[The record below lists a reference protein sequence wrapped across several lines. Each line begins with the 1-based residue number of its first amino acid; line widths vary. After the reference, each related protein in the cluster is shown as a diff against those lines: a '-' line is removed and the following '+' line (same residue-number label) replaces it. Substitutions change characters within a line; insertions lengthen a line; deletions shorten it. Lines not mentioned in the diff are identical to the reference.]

1 MKIIALMVAILTAVA
16 FIGGNVMATPPGKN
30 VEYAGGAL
38 GKVIFDGKKHADAG
52 LKCAACH
59 VGLFQMRREAKITM
73 ADHKTDKYCF
83 ACHSDGKKT
92 FNGKVAFAS
101 TNCAGCHKK

>member
-1 MKIIALMVAILTAVA
+1 MRIIALMAAILTAVV
-16 FIGGNVMATPPGKN
+16 FIGNVMATPSGKN

-52 LKCAACH
+52 LRCMDCH
-59 VGLFQMRREAKITM
+59 PKLFQMKRESKITM

-92 FNGKVAFAS
+92 FNGRVAFAS
-101 TNCAGCHKK
+101 NNCAACHKK